1 MKNLI
6 VVLIIACVGFGAVSC
21 SNKGKSEES
30 EDIKNKIPVMSFVD
44 STLFNFGDVKE
55 GDVVEK
61 KFRFKN
67 KGEFP
72 LIINNI
78 TSSCGCTTPE
88 WPREPIAP
96 NEESAILVR
105 FNTKGKMGPQMK
117 TITVYANTTPA
128 TTELNIQ
135 GVVNAAPD
143 STASKK

>member
-1 MKNLI
+1 MKNL
-6 VVLIIACVGFGAVSC
+6 VAVLIIAYVGFGAISC

-30 EDIKNKIPVMSFVD
+30 DDIKSKIPVIAFVD
-44 STLFNFGDVKE
+44 STLYNFGEVKE
-55 GDVVEK
+55 GEVVEK

-67 KGEFP
+67 NGEFP

-96 NEESAILVR
+96 KEESSILVR

-128 TTELNIQ
+128 TNELNIQ
-135 GVVNAAPD
+135 GVVLAAAD